1 MVYNGLFSFNLNEC
15 LDHEDRQ
22 MDVLSLEFRI
32 GRRRVHTALERIL
45 STASESRSERD
56 KIVYPS
62 WERLVT
68 GDSWF
73 ENRSQICS
81 VIK

>member
-1 MVYNGLFSFNLNEC
+1 MYNGLLRFRLNEC
-15 LDHEDRQ
+15 LDHEDWE
-22 MDVLSLEFRI
+22 MDVLSFEFRI
-32 GRRRVHTALERIL
+32 GRRRVHTAVEQIL
-45 STASESRSERD
+45 STSSQSRSERD

-81 VIK
+81 VIR

>member
-1 MVYNGLFSFNLNEC
+1 MSCQNCIHALCSAVELVLETNIMVYNGLFSFNLNEC

-45 STASESRSERD
+45 
-56 KIVYPS
+56 
-62 WERLVT
+62 
-68 GDSWF
+68 
-73 ENRSQICS
+73 
-81 VIK
+81 